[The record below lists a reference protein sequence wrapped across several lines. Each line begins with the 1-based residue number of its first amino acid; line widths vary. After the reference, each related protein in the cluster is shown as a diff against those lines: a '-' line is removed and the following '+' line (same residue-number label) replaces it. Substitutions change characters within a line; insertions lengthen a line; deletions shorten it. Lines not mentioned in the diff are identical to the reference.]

1 MPCTI
6 PGVPAGSRLAFW
18 CREDSTVRRTIQTIV
33 VFGLLLGAR
42 QAYADTVAVG
52 DVLHLLGTDGNIF
65 GGAFDVDN
73 LSTGPGVDFKTFC
86 VQLHEDVDYD
96 NLFVVGAI
104 SDFADDDDGPDPISP
119 ETAWIFSSYRH
130 GALSAF
136 TSDEIQAAILS
147 VKLPYLDSWSAARRE
162 AAKFYTGEFHQ
173 EDVVFEHSRVRR
185 IIRSDMRVIP

>member
-1 MPCTI
+1 M
-6 PGVPAGSRLAFW
+6 
-18 CREDSTVRRTIQTIV
+18 RRTIQTIV

-136 TSDEIQAAILS
+136 TSDEIQAAI
-147 VKLPYLDSWSAARRE
+147 
-162 AAKFYTGEFHQ
+162 
-173 EDVVFEHSRVRR
+173 
-185 IIRSDMRVIP
+185 